1 MSDPAQKSQ
10 PPGATEAHDS
20 PQSFLFG
27 SASAPED
34 PKQLYQYD
42 YKKLAPL
49 ALIAT
54 LPKEEKP
61 SFKWLLQCIHLSLD
75 SVRNR
80 MHWDDALSFSDDD
93 TAKLDLSDL
102 GHGTV
107 SLDDL
112 QLDKVKPHD
121 AVAAA
126 PANLEHM
133 TPEQLSAALPS
144 TASAGEA
151 PLSFGGDDSGSSGL
165 ALLKTLTVIGQ
176 ELLKKGIT
184 DPLGILAFV
193 LQRTKGQKSG
203 RPKTLDDYAN
213 LFATLKRPWFA
224 NRFDSDEVFAYLRV
238 AGFNPLVLQKV
249 TALGAN
255 FPVTD
260 EQFRIGTGDAR
271 DSLALAG
278 SEGRLYLCD
287 YKALAGVKNGNFP
300 AGPKYCFAPLA
311 LFALPREGTGPR
323 RLRPV
328 AIQCGQNPR
337 NHPIFTS
344 ADGEAWKRA
353 KVVVTVADFNHH
365 ETISH
370 LARTHLLVG
379 PIVMATRRCI
389 PDAHP
394 VSTLLRPHFEGTLS
408 INDKAQATL
417 VAPGHE
423 VDKSLGGT
431 IWASRKLAAEGLL
444 AKPFNALLLPTDLE
458 ARGVTSPALE
468 YPYRDDALEN
478 WRAIEEW
485 VTSYVKLYYS
495 TDEQVRA
502 DAALQAWAAEIVSQ
516 DGGRIP
522 GFGDAGD
529 GRIQSLDYLC
539 KALTMIVFTS
549 SAQHAAVNAPQA
561 ELLTYAP
568 ATPPAAYRAAP
579 LSEDDANNNDYL
591 DYFPPL
597 ELAVLQME
605 FLNLLGGVFYT
616 QLGRYEK
623 NWFQDKR
630 VQEPLTRFQRKL
642 DDIEALITERNH
654 TRFGPYPFLLPSR
667 VPQSIN
673 I

>member
-1 MSDPAQKSQ
+1 MSDPAQKS
-10 PPGATEAHDS
+10 PPVSSEEQDG

-27 SASAPED
+27 SSSEPAD

-42 YKKLAPL
+42 YRKLAPL
-49 ALIAT
+49 AMIDT

-61 SFKWLLQCIHLSLD
+61 SFKWLMQCVHLCLN

-93 TAKLDLSDL
+93 TARLDLSDL

-107 SLDDL
+107 SLDGFR
-112 QLDKVKPHD
+112 LDEVPAYE
-121 AVAAA
+121 AVELA
-126 PANLEHM
+126 PANLENM
-133 TPEQLSAALPS
+133 SPEQLSTALPTS
-144 TASAGEA
+144 EEG
-151 PLSFGGDDSGSSGL
+151 PLSFGGEGSGSEGL
-165 ALLKTLTVIGQ
+165 ALLKTLAVIAQ

-193 LQRTKGQKSG
+193 LKRTDATKSG
-203 RPKTLDDYAN
+203 RPKSLEDYAR
-213 LFATLKRPWFA
+213 LFTTLKKPWFA
-224 NRFDSDEVFAYLRV
+224 DQYDSDEVFAYLRV
-238 AGFNPLVLQKV
+238 AGFNPLMLQRV
-249 TALGAN
+249 TAPGPK

-260 EQFRIGTGDAR
+260 EQFRVAIGNTQ
-271 DSLALAG
+271 DSLAQAG
-278 SEGRLYLCD
+278 AEGRLFLCD
-287 YKALAGVKNGNFP
+287 YEPLVGVKNGNFP

-311 LFALPREGTGPR
+311 LFALPRGGSKPR
-323 RLRPV
+323 HLRPV
-328 AIQCGQNPR
+328 AIQCGQEPR
-337 NHPIFTS
+337 NHPVFTP
-344 ADGEAWKRA
+344 ADGEAWRRA
-353 KVVVTVADFNHH
+353 KVVVTVADFNYH
-365 ETISH
+365 ETVSH
-370 LARTHLLVG
+370 LGRTHLLIG

-389 PDAHP
+389 PDTHA

-444 AKPFNALLLPTDLE
+444 ARSFNSLFLPTDLE
-458 ARGVTSPALE
+458 ARGVTSPTLD
-468 YPYRDDALEN
+468 YPYRDDALEL
-478 WRAIEEW
+478 WGAIEEW
-485 VTSYVKLYYS
+485 VSTYVKLHYS
-495 TDEQVRA
+495 SDEQVRA
-502 DAALQAWAAEIVSQ
+502 DAALQAWAAEIVSKE
-516 DGGRIP
+516 GGRIP

-539 KALTMIVFTS
+539 RALTMIVFTA

-579 LSEDDANNNDYL
+579 LSETDAENNDYL

-605 FLNLLGGVFYT
+605 FLNLLGGVIHT
-616 QLGRYEK
+616 RLGRYEK
-623 NWFQDKR
+623 DWFQDKR
-630 VQEPLTRFQRKL
+630 VREPLTRFQRKL
-642 DDIEALITERNH
+642 DDIEALITARNN
-654 TRFGPYPFLLPSR
+654 TRYGPYPFLLPSR

>member
-1 MSDPAQKSQ
+1 MSDPVQNT
-10 PPGATEAHDS
+10 PPASTEAHDS
-20 PQSFLFG
+20 PHSFLFG
-27 SASAPED
+27 ASSAPAD
-34 PKQLYQYD
+34 PKLLYQYN

-49 ALIAT
+49 AMIDT
-54 LPKEEKP
+54 PPKEEKP
-61 SFKWLLQCIHLSLD
+61 SFKWLMQCVHLSLD

-93 TAKLDLSDL
+93 TARLDLSDL

-112 QLDKVKPHD
+112 QLDKVRPHE
-121 AVAAA
+121 AVEVA
-126 PANLEHM
+126 PDNLEQM
-133 TPEQLSAALPS
+133 SPEQLSAALPNG
-144 TASAGEA
+144 AEE
-151 PLSFGGDDSGSSGL
+151 PLSFGGDDSSPGGL
-165 ALLKTLTVIGQ
+165 ALVKTLAVIGQ

-193 LQRTKGQKSG
+193 LKRTNAQKSG
-203 RPKTLDDYAN
+203 RPKSLDDFAR
-213 LFATLKRPWFA
+213 LFATFKRPWFA
-224 NRFDSDEVFAYLRV
+224 DRFDSDEVFAYLRV
-238 AGFNPLVLQKV
+238 AGFNPLVLQRV
-249 TALGAN
+249 TAPGAN

-260 EQFRIGTGDAR
+260 EQFHVAMADTR
-271 DSLALAG
+271 DSLAQAG
-278 SEGRLYLCD
+278 AEGRLFLCD

-311 LFALPREGTGPR
+311 LFALPREGAGPR
-323 RLRPV
+323 RLQPV
-328 AIQCGQNPR
+328 AIQCGQDPR
-337 NHPIFTS
+337 NHPVFTP

-353 KVVVTVADFNHH
+353 KLVVTVADFNHH

-389 PDAHP
+389 PDTHP

-431 IWASRKLAAEGLL
+431 IWASRKLSAEGLL
-444 AKPFNALLLPTDLE
+444 ARPFNALFLPTDLE
-458 ARGVTSPALE
+458 ARGVTSPTLD
-468 YPYRDDALEN
+468 YPYRDDALEL

-485 VTSYVKLYYS
+485 VTTYVKLYYGS
-495 TDEQVRA
+495 DEQVRA

-516 DGGRIP
+516 EGGRIP

-539 KALTMIVFTS
+539 RALTMIVFTA
-549 SAQHAAVNAPQA
+549 SAQHAAVNAPQS

-568 ATPPAAYRAAP
+568 ATPPASYRAAP
-579 LSEDDANNNDYL
+579 LSEEDANNNDYL

-597 ELAVLQME
+597 EMAVLQME
-605 FLNLLGGVFYT
+605 FMNLLGGVIYT
-616 QLGRYEK
+616 RLGRYEK
-623 NWFQDKR
+623 DCFQDKR
-630 VQEPLTRFQRKL
+630 VREPLTRFQKKL

-654 TRFGPYPFLLPSR
+654 TRYGPYPFLLPSR